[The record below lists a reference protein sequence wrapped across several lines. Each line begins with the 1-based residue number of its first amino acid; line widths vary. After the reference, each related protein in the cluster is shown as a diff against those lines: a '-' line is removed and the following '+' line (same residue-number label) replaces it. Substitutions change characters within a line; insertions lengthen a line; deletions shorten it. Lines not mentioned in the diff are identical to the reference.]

1 MCFMLMPTKAF
12 ADTTIVNEISL
23 IPDMAKIGLNTAW
36 TEAEVDVRVENNTAV
51 ETTGIKKVS
60 GNCGLA
66 FYGGGDKN
74 DYYQYYG
81 IYYQNPNGERY
92 VSADKTYALRYYIG
106 VKEGYDWPEKVKT
119 GDFSSMKIIVNGDDV
134 SSKCVFT
141 YNSSWNEINF
151 MYIVGSAS
159 TEKIVTKFSID
170 QTAFSL
176 KKGESTNLTATV
188 KGTVDDKSVVWS
200 IDGAE
205 SASTS
210 ITSAGVL
217 TIGEDE
223 TATSIKVTA
232 TSKADANKKAS
243 IWVTVLGEEPTI
255 DSIEIN
261 DPKQIIWP
269 GASLTI
275 SATVNGTQT
284 NKQVTWSIS
293 GNASAGT
300 TISDTGKLKIASD
313 ETAEKIT
320 VTATSVADP
329 TKSGSRELTITPPT
343 RVSEISINLDL
354 TKLAL
359 TTAWKEAEVD
369 KRVERNTTVE
379 TNGVSIISNN
389 SKLLYY
395 AGGDAKSFKQY
406 FGISSNENGNG
417 EKYVSIEKTYALRY
431 YFDLQ
436 RGYEWPEEVT
446 SSDFSP
452 LRIYANG
459 VDVSSKCLFEYDAA
473 SNYIRLIY
481 VIGKAQCVHPATSL
495 KTTISKA
502 TPSSDGKIE
511 TKCTVCGKVTET
523 IVIPAATKIT
533 LSSQKYT
540 YNGKEKKPSVVV
552 KDRTGKVVA
561 PENYSVA
568 YASGRKKVGAYA
580 VTVTFKGDRY
590 SGSKKLTYNIN
601 PAKVSLSSVKAA
613 SKSMTVKWKKGKD
626 VNGYEIQYSTS
637 SSFKSGNKTVKV
649 TSAKTTSK
657 VIKKLKANKK
667 YYVRIRTYKTV
678 KGKKFYSDWSGKKTV
693 KIKK

>member
-1 MCFMLMPTKAF
+1 MVLMCFMMIPSKAF
-12 ADTTIVNEISL
+12 AENSIVNEIS
-23 IPDMAKIGLNTAW
+23 ITMDMDKIDLNTAW
-36 TEAEVDVRVENNTAV
+36 TEAEVEGRVYSNTTVDTAGAYLV
-51 ETTGIKKVS
+51 DGKP
-60 GNCGLA
+60 NCGLGYKE
-66 FYGGGDKN
+66 FEN
-74 DYYQYYG
+74 DDPKEWMSYCALVDVK
-81 IYYQNPNGERY
+81 EY
-92 VSADKTYALRYYIG
+92 VSAERTYAFRYY
-106 VKEGYDWPEKVKT
+106 VKLSSGYDWPEGVKSN
-119 GDFSSMKIIVNGDDV
+119 DFSSMTIKVDGVDV
-134 SSKCVFT
+134 TSKCALD
-141 YNSSWNEINF
+141 YSASSNELRF
-151 MYIVGSAS
+151 YYLFGSAS
-159 TEKIVTKFSID
+159 TEKKVTKISIA
-170 QTAFSL
+170 QTSFSL
-176 KKGESTNLTATV
+176 KKGDSKTLTATV
-188 KGTVDDKSVVWS
+188 QGTVDDKSVVWS
-200 IDGAE
+200 IDGAK

-223 TATSIKVTA
+223 AATKIKVTA
-232 TSKADANKKAS
+232 TSKADANKQAS
-243 IWVTVLGEEPTI
+243 IEVTVRGEDPTI
-255 DSIEIN
+255 DSIEII

-275 SATVNGTQT
+275 SATVTGTQT
-284 NKQVTWSIS
+284 NKKVTWSIS
-293 GNASAGT
+293 GNVSAGT
-300 TISDTGKLKIASD
+300 TISDTGELKIARD

-369 KRVERNTTVE
+369 ERVERNTTVG

-406 FGISSNENGNG
+406 HGISSE
-417 EKYVSIEKTYALRY
+417 EYVSFEKTYAFRY
-431 YFDLQ
+431 YLGL
-436 RGYEWPEEVT
+436 RSGYEWPEEVT
-446 SSDFSP
+446 SSDFSH
-452 LRIYANG
+452 LRICVNG
-459 VDVSSKCLFEYDAA
+459 VDVSSKCLFEYNAA

-523 IVIPAATKIT
+523 IVIPAAANIT

-552 KDRTGKVVA
+552 KDRTGKVVS